1 MAESDLAT
9 YLVDCIDDKS
19 RWGKILNIGGPDEP
33 LTMLKQGEVGEFSC
47 HFVFAVF
54 FCILIFDCSKD

>member
-33 LTMLKQGEVGEFSC
+33 LTMLKQGEVGEFSH
-47 HFVFAVF
+47 HFMFADISVF
-54 FCILIFDCSKD
+54 